1 MSNLRPMKHRLTL
14 VVALVLVAAGVSA
27 CGGKTLPANEAE
39 SEGQYFTVGDLKYQV
54 QISRQINPTDLEDK
68 EYLSGIG
75 AGDLKLNRDQTF
87 FGVFMRVE
95 NKTGNPL
102 NSAGEFVITDTQG
115 NQFRPVPLTNPFAY
129 RVESITP
136 NGGTEPNAVEPAHY
150 APTQGK
156 LLLFKL
162 PNTSLDNRPLRMEVK
177 AATGKYRTGAV
188 TLDV

>member
-14 VVALVLVAAGVSA
+14 VVALVVAAVGLSA
-27 CGGKTLPANEAE
+27 CGGGHLPANEAE
-39 SEGQYFTVGDLKYQV
+39 SEGQYFEVGDLKYQV

-68 EYLSGIG
+68 QYLSGI
-75 AGDLKLNRDQTF
+75 AASDLKLNPDQTF

-95 NKTGNPL
+95 NKTGNAL
-102 NSAGEFVITDTQG
+102 TSAGEFVITDTQG
-115 NQFRPVPLTNPFAY
+115 NKFSPVPLANPFAY
-129 RVESITP
+129 RVEAITP
-136 NGGTEPNAVEPAHY
+136 DGGTQPDQIEPAHY

-162 PNTSLDNRPLRMEVK
+162 PNTSLDNRPLVMEVK
-177 AATGKYRTGAV
+177 AANGKYRTGDV